1 MSKSDSELDRSVSQT
16 VKALL
21 SLRELILSGE
31 LAPEDRIAELTL
43 VDRLGVSR
51 TPVRMALVK
60 LAEEGLLETIPSGG
74 YAVKVFSE
82 ADIFDA
88 IEIRGTLEGL
98 AARYAAERGV
108 APMRLRE
115 IKDCVREL
123 DRTIEKGALDTDGFA
138 DYVRL
143 NALFHAAVY
152 EACGSA
158 ILKRQIERA
167 CALPFASPSG
177 FVMAQSILPEAR
189 QIFIIAQDQHRCI
202 VDAIEN
208 REGARAEALMREHAR
223 LARRNLELALRNKA
237 SFDLVAGAA
246 LIRRRAPV

>member
-1 MSKSDSELDRSVSQT
+1 MTNRDPEFDRSVSQT

-31 LAPEDRIAELTL
+31 LAAGERIAELAL
-43 VDRLGVSR
+43 VERLGVSR

-60 LAEEGLLETIPSGG
+60 LSEEGLLDAIPSGG
-74 YAVKVFSE
+74 YAVKAFSE

-88 IEIRGTLEGL
+88 IEVRGTLEGL
-98 AARYAAERGV
+98 AARTAAERGIGSIL
-108 APMRLRE
+108 LRE
-115 IKDCVREL
+115 MRNCLREL
-123 DRTIEKGALDTDGFA
+123 DRVVGKGALAGEDFS

-143 NALFHAAVY
+143 NAQFHSALH

-158 ILKRQIERA
+158 MIRRQVERA
-167 CALPFASPSG
+167 AALPFASPSG

-189 QIFIIAQDQHRCI
+189 VVFTIAQDQHHCI
-202 VDAIEN
+202 LDAIEN
-208 REGARAEALMREHAR
+208 REGARAEALTREHAR
-223 LARRNLELALRNKA
+223 LARRNLELAMKNKA

-246 LIRRRAPV
+246 LIRRRA